1 MRFYTYIIIILIAAL
16 ISPSAAAQESAES
29 AESVETAERPGLVK
43 RIVNYFANTHKEN
56 NKKFNVSIIGGPHYS
71 SESSFALGL
80 GAEGLYRAAA
90 DSSLHFSTASLTS
103 NFSVIGCVELK
114 LKNNLYFAENRW
126 RSAASLRLALL
137 PRHIWGFGFD
147 NGENSSNESKYTM
160 NYVRLNANLL
170 GRVANGLY
178 IGPTISYEFNMGRAF
193 DSAEYDNIQR
203 TSRSYGLGLA
213 VEYDSR
219 DFAANA
225 TRGCLISITQ
235 NNYTGFDT
243 KPHYRTIF
251 IADWYKRLG
260 PNTVIATDFYTM
272 LNYGKVPWL
281 MYAQMGGSNRMRGY
295 YEGRYT
301 DNNLISFQTE
311 LRQKIYRRIGMT
323 AWVGA
328 GNIFGDNNKFC
339 WRHTLPNWGVGFRWE
354 FVKNIN
360 IRLDYGMGKRWI
372 SGFNFGL
379 EEAF

>member
-1 MRFYTYIIIILIAAL
+1 MRFYTYIILILIAAL

-29 AESVETAERPGLVK
+29 AERPGLVK

-213 VEYDSR
+213 VEYDTR

-235 NNYTGFDT
+235 NN
-243 KPHYRTIF
+243 
-251 IADWYKRLG
+251 
-260 PNTVIATDFYTM
+260 
-272 LNYGKVPWL
+272 
-281 MYAQMGGSNRMRGY
+281 
-295 YEGRYT
+295 
-301 DNNLISFQTE
+301 
-311 LRQKIYRRIGMT
+311 
-323 AWVGA
+323 
-328 GNIFGDNNKFC
+328 
-339 WRHTLPNWGVGFRWE
+339 
-354 FVKNIN
+354 
-360 IRLDYGMGKRWI
+360 
-372 SGFNFGL
+372 
-379 EEAF
+379 